1 MSQAKAPEPRTTL
14 DPERVAHWLARHP
27 DFFVGREGLLQQL
40 KVPHPQTQGAISL
53 LERLVHDLRE
63 RAETAEWRLEHLLET
78 ARHNE
83 AQYQRTRSLI
93 LALLESESVDALGEA
108 LSTQL
113 SERFRTQAVALWLEP
128 GTDGATLQP
137 PRFALDT
144 PTRAAFD
151 ELLDGHNSR
160 CTRLPRDTWQHLL
173 PHTTPPDQH
182 GSCAVTR
189 LTVGE
194 PLGYLLLA
202 SQESE
207 HFRATLDTLFTDYLG
222 EIVGRLLVR
231 LDAAHARR
239 G

>member
-1 MSQAKAPEPRTTL
+1 MSQAQAPEPRTTL

-93 LALLESESVDALGEA
+93 LALLEAENVDALGEA

-113 SERFRTQAVALWLEP
+113 SERFRTQAVALWLDSP
-128 GTDGATLQP
+128 HDGSAVQPPQLRLDDAARATLE
-137 PRFALDT
+137 D
-144 PTRAAFD
+144 
-151 ELLDGHNSR
+151 LLDGHNSR
-160 CTRLPRDTWQHLL
+160 CTQLSREAWRKLL
-173 PHTTPPDQH
+173 PHSEPPESS

-189 LTVGE
+189 LTMGE

-222 EIVGRLLVR
+222 EIVGRLLIR
-231 LDAAHARR
+231 LDTAHARR
-239 G
+239 D